1 MNKIPQVLI
10 QVASFGN
17 EQRDY
22 LSRNLQTISNIFYF
36 IFFFIL
42 FFAVYRTGL

>member
-1 MNKIPQVLI
+1 MNNISEDLI
-10 QVASFGN
+10 QLGSVEN

-22 LSRNLQTISNIFYF
+22 LSQNLRMISNIFF
-36 IFFFIL
+36 ICFFTL